1 MSVPPAAAGGARDQR
16 ALLFTPGARL
26 GWIFRDR
33 RELADPYPEAEPDE
47 AALREQAVARAAE
60 ADAAYQKMRKWL
72 GGPSLGVLLILLVL
86 SGCERQIN
94 PQASVGGTLLT
105 ALVLGIPG
113 IVITSVYWQRREQA
127 KQAVSGPEYQQ
138 ALESWQ
144 QRATAH
150 EHAELARLH
159 DAHEWGSAEPPTQRV
174 DVFGGSLW
182 GWRALL
188 TTHGASVLSTQPL
201 LAVDLTG
208 EMACGELIEL
218 AEDTG
223 VPSVVHLLP
232 DDMGRC
238 GLLAALSPAQ
248 LADALAE
255 AIHAGAPGGA
265 RADRAV
271 DLRVLEQL
279 TGALGDDVTPVRLA
293 AAAQAALGHPV
304 SAGQLTPAEEA
315 LVTGKLFPP
324 SYRQQIGQNLVRL
337 DAFLADLARYADT
350 GGAAAGRPA
359 SAAYFTCLALE
370 SRPRGARIEMLTA
383 LVIQWLTVQVTGGQ
397 GPAPAVIIAG
407 ADEITRAHL
416 ERLST
421 ACERREVPLTLMFR
435 HLRDD
440 GLGLLGGGTAA
451 FMRLGN
457 HTEAE
462 LAASFIGRQHKFVL
476 SQLTATLGGNETH
489 TRTETEGY
497 GVSQT
502 RGISVADG
510 WHRSSTASNSETS
523 GSSHSSGNSATSGSS
538 PTSGSSHSSAGSESR
553 SAGRSL
559 TSGRSGSVTRS
570 WSRTVSRNWSVAL
583 SWAHG
588 SNWTDAKT
596 RQRVYEYAVEPT
608 VLQNLPDHALLLVA
622 RAAVGPDLR
631 AVECDPSIITLPRV
645 STQPLVPAGQA
656 PGIGAA
662 TGPATAGMPAWPGQ
676 QDERDRGEQ
685 PVYLPPADLPPPSRE
700 QWLRP
705 DRSPSSPPSGRPPA
719 GSAPG

>member
-1 MSVPPAAAGGARDQR
+1 VSVPPAAAGGARDQR

-33 RELADPYPEAEPDE
+33 GELADPYPEAEPDE
-47 AALREQAVARAAE
+47 AALREQAVARAEE
-60 ADAAYQKMRKWL
+60 ADAAYQKMRKWV

-138 ALESWQ
+138 ALEAWQ

-315 LVTGKLFPP
+315 LITGKLFPP

-350 GGAAAGRPA
+350 GGAADGKPA

-370 SRPRGARIEMLTA
+370 SRPRGARIEMLAA

-416 ERLST
+416 ERLSA

-457 HTEAE
+457 HSEAE
-462 LAASFIGRQHKFVL
+462 QAASFIGRQHKFVL

-497 GVSQT
+497 GVSDT
-502 RGISVADG
+502 RGISVTTEKL
-510 WHRSSTASNSETS
+510 RTR
-523 GSSHSSGNSATSGSS
+523 
-538 PTSGSSHSSAGSESR
+538 SR
-553 SAGRSL
+553 S
-559 TSGRSGSVTRS
+559 
-570 WSRTVSRNWSVAL
+570 RTHSRNWSVAL

-588 SNWTDAKT
+588 SNWSDAKT

-645 STQPLVPAGQA
+645 STQPLAPAGKA

-662 TGPATAGMPAWPGQ
+662 TTPAAAGWPAWPGQ
-676 QDERDRGEQ
+676 QDDRDRGEQ

-705 DRSPSSPPSGRPPA
+705 DRSPSTPPSRRPPA